1 MHFEVGVP
9 PKLID
14 AHQHTAT
21 YLGRAYLGATIIPLP
36 PNGRH
41 PLREFLSRDAATQR
55 LAQVDA

>member
-1 MHFEVGVP
+1 MHFEVGVL

-21 YLGRAYLGATIIPLP
+21 YLGRAQLGAAIIPLP

-41 PLREFLSRDAATQR
+41 LLRSLDETTEAVHSQ
-55 LAQVDA
+55 